1 MLDLIYSVP
10 TWLLG
15 LLIVGLSAVLP
26 MLGFVAVHRLVP
38 LDVRRT
44 QNDIAGYISNI
55 AAFVYAVLLAFLAVT
70 VWQDYGNAQA
80 IVHLEANAAS
90 NVFRQA
96 EAYPEPLRRV
106 VRDGIRAYVD
116 TVIGEE
122 WRLLGRGRL
131 SEAGWRT
138 LETLHRDILRFEPQD
153 ARQKAVHDEQLR
165 EMSRLLD
172 QRRNRLYAAGAGLN
186 AVTWTVILVGSVLI
200 VAFSYFMGT
209 GNFRAHVAMT
219 GILGASIGLVIFLI
233 VAMDYPFR
241 GDIGIKP
248 DAFHQI
254 HDNIRRVGGD

>member
-15 LLIVGLSAVLP
+15 VLIVGLSAALP
-26 MLGFVAVHRLVP
+26 MLGLVIVHRLVP
-38 LDVRRT
+38 LEVRRP

-55 AAFVYAVLLAFLAVT
+55 AAFVYAVLLAFLAVS

-80 IVHLEANAAS
+80 TVHVEANAAN

-96 EAYPEPLRRV
+96 EAYPEPLRSVIRN
-106 VRDGIRAYVD
+106 GIRAYVE
-116 TVIGEE
+116 TVTGEE
-122 WRLLGRGRL
+122 WRLLARGRL
-131 SEAGWRT
+131 SEAGWHT
-138 LETLHRDILRFEPQD
+138 LESLHRDILRFEPQD

-165 EMSRLLD
+165 DMNRLLD
-172 QRRNRLYAAGAGLN
+172 ERRNRLYAAGAGLN
-186 AVTWTVILVGSVLI
+186 AVTWTVILVGSSLI

-209 GNFRAHVAMT
+209 GNFGAHIAMT

-233 VAMDYPFR
+233 VTLDYPFR

-248 DAFHQI
+248 DAFYQVRE
-254 HDNIRRVGGD
+254 NIRRAGGQ